1 MHLIHSYRR
10 FTTTHDV
17 IITGFPVVDVFKCWH
32 DLLFNLVDHPRR
44 KSIHHVLFG
53 FLLEENTHP
62 SFKKI
67 KKALNVHGVDVV
79 IRHGVKAKGQPGA
92 YTNDVDAQSLVT
104 L

>member
-1 MHLIHSYRR
+1 M
-10 FTTTHDV
+10 
-17 IITGFPVVDVFKCWH
+17 
-32 DLLFNLVDHPRR
+32 
-44 KSIHHVLFG
+44 LFG

-67 KKALNVHGVDVV
+67 KKALNVHSVDVV

-92 YTNDVDAQSLVT
+92 YTNDVDAQLLVT